1 VVANIISLSMIYQNV
16 LSDTTVTM
24 NTTDAYYQMGKI
36 AYILITV
43 PPIVNSA
50 NIDYEEEFKT
60 LSKMFL

>member
-1 VVANIISLSMIYQNV
+1 MIYQNV